1 MRTDALNRNSLFLSF
16 FRFQFISLFLLASL
30 FVYQPFHVSLI
41 LQGVSSTPF
50 ELGNYRLTTHQVNPL
65 PTHSNLLM
73 KFSPLTDWLAWL
85 GSARWLPS
93 WLADGRDD
101 PGVPRERRRDREIG
115 EKGKG
120 YASLSLCFSPS
131 SPPTLLSSRSRVPAL
146 GYSEG
151 KTEIS
156 RAPKWLKASLPFFT
170 ASLTA

>member
-1 MRTDALNRNSLFLSF
+1 MRTDALNRNSFSLFLSLSIYLSF
-16 FRFQFISLFLLASL
+16 SLSL
-30 FVYQPFHVSLI
+30 SLC
-41 LQGVSSTPF
+41 LSAFPRLSYTSGCSSTPF

-101 PGVPRERRRDREIG
+101 SGVPRERRRDREIG

-131 SPPTLLSSRSRVPAL
+131 SPPTLLSSHSRVPAL

>member
-30 FVYQPFHVSLI
+30 SLC
-41 LQGVSSTPF
+41 LSAFPRLSYTPGCSSTPF

-131 SPPTLLSSRSRVPAL
+131 SPPTHPPVLSLARPRARLLR
-146 GYSEG
+146 GEN
-151 KTEIS
+151 
-156 RAPKWLKASLPFFT
+156 
-170 ASLTA
+170 